1 MKKLSTL
8 TLTGQGTQALLEKG
22 KLVIEKGRVMQGIRA
37 LMTVNIT
44 NSSGSSRALTDTER
58 QAFLDGYSIKLSYG
72 RNGRRK
78 PYNMVTL
85 TRVQRIARFLYGSEW
100 EGYANS
106 VYGLARTLTTGQTT
120 QVQCY
125 VTIPTGRM
133 WQLGAYR
140 RLFGVGR
147 TQAKG
152 MQLEVFRKSDTLPSG
167 FAVSGN
173 VTFDI
178 IPDDYSKTGPEV
190 FTVLPEWVEVDET
203 DRIARL
209 PRGCVLLVTERTAP
223 LASSA
228 LTDIAAF
235 VDGEELYTNMSA
247 VTAYTQ
253 FLDLPN
259 IPADAD
265 ISDRETVLYQVTP
278 DMQLRDWLSGE
289 FRVEQITKTLGTT
302 KLGGLII
309 PIIEDE
315 EAREEMQDL
324 AGKNGRNKTLKAISA
339 GSFFSLEGGELPHR
353 LYPYMPAVLVDTDDK
368 EFQRF
373 PGLVSQDGGKGE
385 AYVPDTVLAN
395 ARSMFSAFISN
406 GEVANAEDV
415 IRQLGLATW
424 AGVQDTHGYARSG
437 SPVLTAYRALFE

>member
-22 KLVIEKGRVMQGIRA
+22 KLVIEKGRVMQAIRC

-58 QAFLDGYSIKLSYG
+58 QNFLDGYALKLSYG

-78 PYNMVTL
+78 PYNMLTL
-85 TRVQRIARFLYGSEW
+85 TRVQKIARFLMGSDW
-100 EGYANS
+100 EGYGNA
-106 VYGLARTLTTGQTT
+106 VYGLARTLANGGTT

-125 VTIPTGRM
+125 VTIPTGRL
-133 WQLGAYR
+133 WQLGELR

-152 MQLEVFRKSDTLPSG
+152 MQLEVFRKSDVLPTG
-167 FAVSGN
+167 FSVAGN
-173 VTFDI
+173 VTLDI
-178 IPDDYSKTGPEV
+178 IPDDYSKKGPEV
-190 FTVLPEWVEVDET
+190 FTYLPEWHETDET
-203 DRIARL
+203 DRVARL
-209 PRGCVLLVTERTAP
+209 PRGCVLLAVERTTP

-228 LTDIAAF
+228 LTDIA
-235 VDGEELYTNMSA
+235 VRVGKEELYTNMSA

-259 IPADAD
+259 IPAEAD
-265 ISDRETVLYQVTP
+265 ISDRETVLYQVTS
-278 DMQLRDWLSGE
+278 DMQLRDWLSGVFE
-289 FRVEQITKTLGTT
+289 VEQITKTLGTT

-309 PIIEDE
+309 PIPEDAE
-315 EAREEMQDL
+315 VREDVQDA

-339 GSFFSLEGGELPHR
+339 ATFYSLANGELPHS
-353 LYPYMPAVLVDTDDK
+353 LYPYVPMVLVDTEDK

-373 PGLVSQDGGKGE
+373 PGMVSEDGRPAE
-385 AYVPDTVLAN
+385 VFIPDTVLAN
-395 ARSMFSAFISN
+395 ARAMYAAFLAN
-406 GEVANAEDV
+406 GEARNAEDV
-415 IRQLGLATW
+415 VRQAALASP
-424 AGVQDTHGYARSG
+424 ACVQDEFGLSRAG
-437 SPVLTAYRALFE
+437 SLVLTATRALFA